1 MTRFRRGQQGPDAPS
16 RLSARRPP
24 DSSTGLPWPRT
35 WSGVYLFVIGCF
47 VTWVTL
53 LVVLERVFS

>member
-1 MTRFRRGQQGPDAPS
+1 MTDSEAESRGMTHPS
-16 RLSARRPP
+16 AHTEEPP

-35 WSGVYLFVIGCF
+35 WSGLYLFVMGCV

-53 LVVLERVFS
+53 LVVLERVYS